1 MTIKY
6 KTIKEIKKMISQ
18 KEISNKEIVQEVYKL
33 INENSHLNA
42 FVTLNEENS
51 IKQADNLDNNPSEM
65 ALAGIPIAQKDL
77 FCTKG
82 LRTTCGSK
90 ILDNFIPPYSATVI
104 ENLENA
110 GCISVGKTNMD
121 EFAMG
126 SSNETSYFGN
136 VHNPWGD
143 KLVPGG
149 SSGGSASAVAAGIVP
164 AASGTDTGGSIRQP
178 ASLCGITGLKPT
190 YGRVS
195 RWGMIAFASS
205 LDQAGPMARTV
216 EDCAL
221 LLNEMCSHDI
231 KDTTSLDEDIP
242 NFENRAGAVTLDIT
256 MAELNTYSQ
265 NCSPTDPPIL
275 MSWPG
280 ALPRQLDEYIDLNNE
295 TNTELLADQIWDGE
309 RNLDPNWEA
318 ILKKNFLNSGGYQ
331 YFKMI
336 VDEVSTRFNLAN
348 TVDDFEIITDKENYY
363 SLEVLN
369 IINNIRDDFNTYQA
383 NLDTT
388 TFMPRQ
394 ANDCANVEYYIDDL
408 KWGLPVYLGLDGTEV
423 TEEYKYDTG
432 EFLETKGFY
441 LPTYYYYNKTDSR
454 YQPFKRPSSG
464 GFSHSSIFLLV
475 SKFQLDVKGEPYFFM
490 DLDRLNCIDE
500 VAPYKENEFSEM
512 NNMSTG
518 NPNSAFAKL
527 PLSIQDEVAYSGSQI
542 TSKSYD
548 PPLNRLSRLAIR
560 LRFHNG
566 RPVKFGIQPFSFVLE
581 IKCSKQSLKLK

>member
-51 IKQADNLDNNPSEM
+51 LKQADNLDNNPSEM

-221 LLNEMCSHDI
+221 LLNEMCSHDT

-242 NFENRAGAVTLDIT
+242 NFENDLNQSLKGKKIGVVKDLDLSSLDNDVVSVYEDSLNEFVSLG
-256 MAELNTYSQ
+256 AELKDIS
-265 NCSPTDPPIL
+265 
-275 MSWPG
+275 
-280 ALPRQLDEYIDLNNE
+280 LP
-295 TNTELLADQIWDGE
+295 
-309 RNLDPNWEA
+309 
-318 ILKKNFLNSGGYQ
+318 
-331 YFKMI
+331 
-336 VDEVSTRFNLAN
+336 NLALS
-348 TVDDFEIITDKENYY
+348 V
-363 SLEVLN
+363 
-369 IINNIRDDFNTYQA
+369 
-383 NLDTT
+383 
-388 TFMPRQ
+388 
-394 ANDCANVEYYIDDL
+394 
-408 KWGLPVYLGLDGTEV
+408 
-423 TEEYKYDTG
+423 
-432 EFLETKGFY
+432 
-441 LPTYYYYNKTDSR
+441 PTYY
-454 YQPFKRPSSG
+454 
-464 GFSHSSIFLLV
+464 V
-475 SKFQLDVKGEPYFFM
+475 
-490 DLDRLNCIDE
+490 
-500 VAPYKENEFSEM
+500 VAPAECSSN
-512 NNMSTG
+512 
-518 NPNSAFAKL
+518 
-527 PLSIQDEVAYSGSQI
+527 
-542 TSKSYD
+542 
-548 PPLNRLSRLAIR
+548 LSR
-560 LRFHNG
+560 FDG
-566 RPVKFGIQPFSFVLE
+566 VKFGRRSENPKDLEELYIQTRSEGFGDEVKRRILIGSYVLSAGYYDAYYKKAQQVRRLIKKDFDEAFSNVDVIMTPTTRGPAFEMGSKGSDPIQMYLE
-581 IKCSKQSLKLK
+581 DLFTISANLAGLPAMSLPNGNIDKKPIGLQIIGNFLDESTILNFGHMYQTKTNWHMLTPDGEKE

>member
-1 MTIKY
+1 MTIKF

-33 INENSHLNA
+33 IDENIHLNA
-42 FVTLNEENS
+42 FVTLNEDNS
-51 IKQADNLDNNPSEM
+51 LKKAEGLDNNPSDSP
-65 ALAGIPIAQKDL
+65 LAGIPIAQKDL

-242 NFENRAGAVTLDIT
+242 NFENNLNQSLKGKKIGVVKDLDLSSLDNDVVSIYEDSLKEFVSLG
-256 MAELNTYSQ
+256 AELEDIS
-265 NCSPTDPPIL
+265 
-275 MSWPG
+275 
-280 ALPRQLDEYIDLNNE
+280 LP
-295 TNTELLADQIWDGE
+295 
-309 RNLDPNWEA
+309 NL
-318 ILKKNFLNSGGYQ
+318 
-331 YFKMI
+331 
-336 VDEVSTRFNLAN
+336 
-348 TVDDFEIITDKENYY
+348 
-363 SLEVLN
+363 SLSV
-369 IINNIRDDFNTYQA
+369 
-383 NLDTT
+383 
-388 TFMPRQ
+388 
-394 ANDCANVEYYIDDL
+394 
-408 KWGLPVYLGLDGTEV
+408 
-423 TEEYKYDTG
+423 
-432 EFLETKGFY
+432 
-441 LPTYYYYNKTDSR
+441 PTYY
-454 YQPFKRPSSG
+454 
-464 GFSHSSIFLLV
+464 V
-475 SKFQLDVKGEPYFFM
+475 
-490 DLDRLNCIDE
+490 
-500 VAPYKENEFSEM
+500 VAPAECSSN
-512 NNMSTG
+512 
-518 NPNSAFAKL
+518 
-527 PLSIQDEVAYSGSQI
+527 
-542 TSKSYD
+542 
-548 PPLNRLSRLAIR
+548 LSR
-560 LRFHNG
+560 FDG
-566 RPVKFGIQPFSFVLE
+566 VKFGRRSENPKDLEELYIQTRSEGFGDEVKRRILIGSYVLSAGYYDAYYKKAQQVRRLIKKDFDEAFSNVDVIMTPTTRGPAFEMGSKGSDPIQMYLE
-581 IKCSKQSLKLK
+581 DLFTISANLAGLPAMSLPNGNIDKKPIGLQIIGNFLDESTILNFGHMYQIKTNWHMHTPDGVKE